1 MSAKLQIISLTYNFL
16 FGFIYYIVLILYY
29 YTTKKEVRI
38 IKYFLILLLTLD
50 MTFLYLILLY
60 KINYG
65 MFHIYYFIL
74 FFLGMLLSHR
84 GCQKAKKMSI
94 KNKILDR
101 ILKRP

>member
-16 FGFIYYIVLILYY
+16 FGFIYYIILKLYY
-29 YTTKKEVRI
+29 YMTKNEVRI
-38 IKYFLILLLTLD
+38 IKFSLILFLTFD
-50 MTFLYLILLY
+50 MTFLYLVLLY

-74 FFLGMLLSHR
+74 FFLGMFLSHKV
-84 GCQKAKKMSI
+84 CKKAKKMSI
-94 KNKILDR
+94 KNKMLDR